1 MSLEKEARSTRSDPQ
16 AKIQQKMAENSSHPS
31 EKTEERAA
39 NIESQPLDIADQ
51 IKEKSESKIQQPQR

>member
-1 MSLEKEARSTRSDPQ
+1 MSVEKEERSSRSDPH
-16 AKIQQKMAENSSHPS
+16 AKIQQKMAENSSQPS
-31 EKTEERAA
+31 QETEERAA